1 ASADTRLH
9 LTIKYHPDLFD
20 TTTATTLLHR
30 TTHTLHTITTH
41 TTTPVAR
48 VDLLSETEHR
58 QLATGRTSTVVEV
71 PDATLSDLFDAQVAR
86 TPDAVAVVCGDVR
99 LTYAELDARINR
111 LARLLIARGVGPET
125 HVAVAMRRSIDLLV
139 GMYAIVKAGGAYVPL
154 DPDHPAERIEHVL
167 NTVHPLCVL
176 TTCGDR
182 NLPVT
187 TTSPVLQ
194 IDTRAMSG
202 DPSPITDTDRIS
214 PLRPQN
220 IAYVIFTS
228 GSTGVPKG
236 VALTHRATVSQLSWA
251 QSRYPLDGNDVVLHK
266 TPITFDI
273 SVWELFWPLQV
284 GARVVIAAPDGHRDP
299 AYLARTIDSEAV
311 TTVHFVP
318 SMLAAYMATVP
329 APLGSSVRRVFAAGE
344 ALSRDTADRF
354 TRYCDAELYN
364 WYGPAEV
371 EVVTAWECRPGD
383 TAATVPIG
391 APVWNT
397 ATYVLDTYL
406 RPVPVGVSGE
416 LYLAGVQLARG
427 YHGRPGLTAGGFV
440 ADPFGGSG
448 ERMYRTGD
456 LVRWR
461 VDGQLEY
468 VGRSDFQVKL
478 RGFRIELGEIESAL
492 ARHDAVARAVVVVR
506 GEGGVDRL
514 IGYVVPESGVE
525 IDTVEVLTFVRSV
538 VPSYMVPT
546 AVVVLDEFPLNT
558 SGKLDRKAL
567 PAPIFEPV
575 VFRAPVTAVEQVVA
589 EVFAEVL
596 GVERIGVDDDFFA
609 LGGNSLIATRL
620 VSRVG
625 AAVDARVPVR
635 EVFEASTVGALAARV
650 GAHAGEGGRRALRS
664 QPRPDCIP
672 LSLAQQRMWFLNRFD
687 PDSAAYNIPVALRLS
702 GSLDVDALRAAVEDL
717 IDRHE
722 TLRTVYPEVDGTAH
736 QVVLPVGQCIPDLTL
751 RVVPESDL
759 LEEIAEFVSAGFD
772 VTEQIPLRGMLI
784 REAEADNRFV
794 LVFVVHHIAADGWSM
809 RPLARDVM
817 VAYAARSRGEV
828 PAWVPLEV
836 QYADYALW
844 QREVLGSE
852 NDPKSRISQQ
862 LDYWKSVLAGIPD
875 QLDLPA
881 DRPRPAVQSFEGAR
895 IDFTIDTRL
904 HRLLNM
910 LAREH
915 NATLFMVM
923 HTAFATLLARM
934 SRTNDIVIGT
944 PIAGRGDAAL
954 EDLVGMF
961 VNTLVLRTEVDPA
974 QSFVDLLARVRASD
988 LGAFEHA
995 EIPFESLVA
1004 ALNPDRS
1011 TARQPLAQVGFSF
1024 QNLASSA
1031 LELKGLS
1038 VDAVDF
1044 SSNISQYDLHL
1055 IAADTYDEH
1064 GTAAG
1069 IGATITYTTALFN
1082 ASTVRSFA
1090 DRFVRV
1096 LEAVVADPSV
1106 PVGDIEILAAAEREF
1121 VLESWNDTGRAVQ
1134 AGATLV
1140 SLFDVQVTADPAAT
1154 ALVFEGGKLSYG
1166 EFDARVNRLARK
1178 LISDGVGP
1186 ESLVG
1191 LAIRRSVD
1199 LLVGMY
1205 AVAKAGG
1212 GYVPIDPDQPAE
1224 RTRLILETSAPVCV
1238 LTTARDH
1245 FEVPDD
1251 LAVLHVDTVNLT
1263 EFDASAVSDADRLA
1277 PLRPGNTAYVIFT
1290 SGSTGIPK
1298 GVSVSH
1304 RAVVNQL
1311 EWIKHE
1317 FGFDASDVA
1326 LLETAATFDLSVWE
1340 FWSALVSGGQLV
1352 IARADAHQE
1361 PDYLLELIRAEGVTT
1376 LHVVP
1381 SMLSTLMT
1389 TGGGG
1394 GVSESLRRV
1403 LAIGEALPTAT
1414 AQAFRLANTSTALLN
1429 LYGPTEAA
1437 VSVTSHEVTDADAVG
1452 VPIGSPEWNTRV
1464 YVLDGRLRA
1473 VPVGVVGELYLAG
1486 VQLARGYHGRPGLT
1500 AGRFVACPFGVAGE
1514 RMYRTGDLVRWRV
1527 DGQLEYVGR
1536 SDFQVKLRGFRVEL
1550 GEIESALARHDAVAR
1565 AVVVVRGEGGV
1576 DRLIG
1581 YVVPES
1587 GVEIDTAEV
1596 LTFVRSVVPSY
1607 MVPTAVV
1614 VLDEFPLNTSGK
1626 VDRKALPVPIFEPVV
1641 FRAPV
1646 TAVEQVVAGVFAEV
1660 LGVERV
1666 GLDDDFFALGG
1677 NSLLA
1682 TQLVSRVGAAI
1693 DARVPVREVF
1703 EASTVGALAARA
1715 A

>member
-1 ASADTRLH
+1 M
-9 LTIKYHPDLFD
+9 
-20 TTTATTLLHR
+20 
-30 TTHTLHTITTH
+30 
-41 TTTPVAR
+41 
-48 VDLLSETEHR
+48 
-58 QLATGRTSTVVEV
+58 
-71 PDATLSDLFDAQVAR
+71 SDLFDAQVAR

-154 DPDHPAERIEHVL
+154 DPDHPAERIGHVL

-202 DPSPITDTDRIS
+202 PDPSPITDTDRIS

-251 QSRYPLDGNDVVLHK
+251 QSRYPLDGSDVVLHK

-299 AYLARTIDSEAV
+299 AYLVRTMDSEAV

-354 TRYCDAELYN
+354 TRYCDADLYN

-397 ATYVLDTYL
+397 STYVLDSYL

-427 YHGRPGLTAGGFV
+427 YVGRTGLTARRFV
-440 ADPFGGSG
+440 ADPFGQPGH
-448 ERMYRTGD
+448 RMYRTGD
-456 LVRWR
+456 VVRWNA
-461 VDGQLEY
+461 DGQLEY

-478 RGFRIELGEIESAL
+478 RGFRIELGEIEAAL

-506 GEGGVDRL
+506 GEAGVDRL

-525 IDTVEVLTFVRSV
+525 IDTAEVLTFVRSV

-575 VFRAPVTAVEQVVA
+575 VFRAPVTPVEQVVA

-596 GVERIGVDDDFFA
+596 GVERVGLDDDFFA
-609 LGGNSLIATRL
+609 LGGNSLMATRL
-620 VSRVG
+620 VSRLG
-625 AAVDARVPVR
+625 AAIDARVPVR
-635 EVFEASTVGALAARV
+635 EVFEASTVGTLAARV
-650 GAHAGEGGRRALRS
+650 GAHVGEGGPRALRS
-664 QPRPDCIP
+664 QPRPDRIP

-702 GSLDVDALRAAVEDL
+702 GSLDVDALRAAVDDL
-717 IDRHE
+717 IGRHE

-736 QVVLPVGQCIPDLTL
+736 QVILPVGQCIPDLTS

-809 RPLARDVM
+809 RPLARDLM

-828 PAWVPLEV
+828 PAWAPLEV
-836 QYADYALW
+836 QYADYSLW

-904 HRLLNM
+904 HRMLNV

-934 SRTNDIVIGT
+934 SRTDDIVIGT

-974 QSFVDLLARVRASD
+974 QSFADLLARVRASD

-1044 SSNISQYDLHL
+1044 YSNISQYDLHL

-1069 IGATITYTTALFN
+1069 IGATITYTTALFD

-1096 LEAVVADPSV
+1096 LEAVIADPSV
-1106 PVGDIEILAAAEREF
+1106 PVGDIEILAAAEREL

-1140 SLFDVQVTADPAAT
+1140 SLFDAQVTADPAAT

-1186 ESLVG
+1186 ESLVA

-1224 RTRLILETSAPVCV
+1224 RTRLILETGAPVCV
-1238 LTTARDH
+1238 LTTARDR
-1245 FEVPDD
+1245 FEVPGGI
-1251 LAVLHVDTVNLT
+1251 AVLQVDTVNLT

-1277 PLRPGNTAYVIFT
+1277 PLRPRNTAYVIFT

-1340 FWSALVSGGQLV
+1340 FWSALVSGGRLV

-1361 PDYLLELIRAEGVTT
+1361 PDYLLELIRAQGVTT

-1381 SMLSTLMT
+1381 STLSMLMT
-1389 TGGGG
+1389 TTGGGGG

-1403 LAIGEALPTAT
+1403 LAIGEALPAAT

-1437 VSVTSHEVTDADAVG
+1437 ISVTSHEVADADAVG

-1473 VPVGVVGELYLAG
+1473 VPVGVVGELYLAS

-1500 AGRFVACPFGVAGE
+1500 AGGFVADPFGVAGE
-1514 RMYRTGDLVRWRV
+1514 RMYRTGDLVRWRA

-1550 GEIESALARHDAVAR
+1550 GEIESVLLAHESVAR
-1565 AVVVVRGEGGV
+1565 AVVVLHHDSHVG
-1576 DRLIG
+1576 DRLVG

-1587 GVEIDTAEV
+1587 GVEVDP
-1596 LTFVRSVVPSY
+1596 LVVGDHLRARLPSY
-1607 MVPTAVV
+1607 MVPAVVV
-1614 VLDEFPLNTSGK
+1614 VLDGL
-1626 VDRKALPVPIFEPVV
+1626 
-1641 FRAPV
+1641 PV
-1646 TAVEQVVAGVFAEV
+1646 TA
-1660 LGVERV
+1660 
-1666 GLDDDFFALGG
+1666 
-1677 NSLLA
+1677 
-1682 TQLVSRVGAAI
+1682 
-1693 DARVPVREVF
+1693 
-1703 EASTVGALAARA
+1703 
-1715 A
+1715 